1 MAVNVSVD
9 YARNDLS
16 QLEYTYDLISCL
28 SDDELEAVQKI
39 AIAFLNKN
47 RELDI
52 NNNIQSL
59 KPFLPQ
65 TEDQL
70 LKRIDRSVAQADAG
84 MCIDADEVIDEM
96 LAECDNH

>member
-9 YARNDLS
+9 CARNDLS
-16 QLEYTYDLISCL
+16 QLEYTYDLISSL

-52 NNNIQSL
+52 NNNNQSL
-59 KPFLPQ
+59 KPFMPQ
-65 TEDQL
+65 T
-70 LKRIDRSVAQADAG
+70 
-84 MCIDADEVIDEM
+84 DEVIDEL
-96 LAECDNH
+96 LAECD